1 MSCTWFLKGSVNL
14 KNDYIIC
21 GKTAT
26 LFVEAPPN
34 VGYGSVEVRLDAKD
48 MDLVKSWPGTWFS
61 FVHKRNGQ
69 LYIRA
74 TAHKVAGKPVSVPG
88 FEQKQPLLHRVIAKP
103 ERGQNTI
110 FKDGNSLNLTR
121 ENLINLPIGES
132 YYPTEPT
139 GPEYADMVKGVHYRK
154 DKQRYEV
161 RCFYK
166 GKAYNLGIYKDVGVA
181 NKRATDFRNLG
192 PEDYLKQY
200 GKWGTV

>member
-1 MSCTWFLKGSVNL
+1 M
-14 KNDYIIC
+14 KNDFIIR
-21 GKTAT
+21 GKEAT

-34 VGYGSVEVRLDAKD
+34 VGYGSVEVKLDAAD

-61 FVHKRNGQ
+61 FIHKRNGQ

-74 TAHKVAGKPVSVPG
+74 TAHRVGGKVVNVPG
-88 FEQKQPLLHRVIAKP
+88 FEQKQPLLHRVISKP

-121 ENLINLPIGES
+121 DNLINLPIGES
-132 YYPTEPT
+132 YIPVEPT

-154 DKQRYEV
+154 DKQCYEV

-166 GKAYNLGIYKDVGVA
+166 GKAHNLGVYKDVGVA
-181 NKRATDFRNLG
+181 NERATDFRNLG
-192 PEDYLKQY
+192 PDGYLTKY

>member
-1 MSCTWFLKGSVNL
+1 M
-14 KNDYIIC
+14 KNDFMIR
-21 GKTAT
+21 GKTAV

-34 VGYGSVEVRLDAKD
+34 VGYGSVEVHLDAKD

-61 FVHKRNGQ
+61 FIHKRNGQ

-74 TAHKVAGKPVSVPG
+74 TAHRIKGKVVNVPG

-121 ENLINLPIGES
+121 DNLINLPIGET
-132 YYPTEPT
+132 YVPVEPT

-154 DKQRYEV
+154 DKKKYEV
-161 RCFYK
+161 RCFFR
-166 GKAYNLGIYKDVGVA
+166 GKSHNLGIYAAVDVA
-181 NKRATDFRNLG
+181 NERATDFRNLG
-192 PEDYLKQY
+192 PDGYLNKY

>member
-1 MSCTWFLKGSVNL
+1 M
-14 KNDYIIC
+14 KNDFIIR
-21 GKTAT
+21 GKEAT

-34 VGYGSVEVRLDAKD
+34 VGYGSVEVKLDAAD

-61 FVHKRNGQ
+61 FIHKSNGQ

-74 TAHKVAGKPVSVPG
+74 TAHRVGGKVVNVPG
-88 FEQKQPLLHRVIAKP
+88 FEQKQPLLHRVILKP

-121 ENLINLPIGES
+121 DNLINLPIGES
-132 YYPTEPT
+132 YIPVEPT

-166 GKAYNLGIYKDVGVA
+166 GKAHNLGVYKDVGVA
-181 NKRATDFRNLG
+181 NERATDFRNLG
-192 PEDYLKQY
+192 PDGYLTKY

>member
-1 MSCTWFLKGSVNL
+1 M
-14 KNDYIIC
+14 KNDFMIR

-34 VGYGSVEVRLDAKD
+34 VGYGSVEVKLDAKD
-48 MDLVKSWPGTWFS
+48 LEIAKAWPGTWFS
-61 FVHKRNGQ
+61 FVHPRNGR

-74 TAHKVAGKPVSVPG
+74 TAHKVAGKAVSVPG

-103 ERGQNTI
+103 DRGQNTI

-121 ENLINLPIGES
+121 DNLVNLPIGEV
-132 YYPTEPT
+132 YVPVVLT

-161 RCFYK
+161 RCYH
-166 GKAYNLGIYKDVGVA
+166 KAKYYNLGIYKDVDIA
-181 NKRATDFRNLG
+181 NRRATDFRNLG
-192 PEDYLKQY
+192 PDGYFKKYGAWGSVTHEED
-200 GKWGTV
+200 TVLPFC